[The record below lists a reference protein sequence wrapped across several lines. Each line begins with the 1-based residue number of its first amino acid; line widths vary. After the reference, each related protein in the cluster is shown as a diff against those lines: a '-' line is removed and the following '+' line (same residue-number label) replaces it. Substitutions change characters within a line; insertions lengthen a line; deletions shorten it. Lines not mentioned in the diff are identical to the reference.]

1 MMETTCTKSRAFF
14 QALEATQLIVHAVLG
29 VVCMVAIGAP
39 QANHQ
44 THLAVTVPNE
54 ALYGLKTIITPPCV
68 HCAGMDNY
76 TG

>member
-14 QALEATQLIVHAVLG
+14 QALETTQLIVHG
-29 VVCMVAIGAP
+29 IVCMVATGAP

-54 ALYGLKTIITPPCV
+54 ALYGLKLS
-68 HCAGMDNY
+68 
-76 TG
+76 